1 MAKLGVALQL
11 FGVRDEMQKDAVGT
25 LRAVAGM
32 GYRAVELVSYYGTYG
47 LSAAEL
53 KRTLGDLGLTPIGVH
68 LRTADLQERF
78 EETAVYYRDAG
89 APEMVVATLPHEY
102 YESADGFRRGGAL
115 LGELARRCRAAGVGL
130 SYHNHYSEFERVG
143 DGYGL
148 DLIFEGAGGEDVGLE
163 ADVYWITHAGADAVA
178 VLRRYADRCRFVH
191 LKDRPAGLDAATVEA
206 ARAGQVDRS
215 RMFAEVGEGSID
227 WRPIFAAAEATP
239 AKWYVVEQDASAR
252 GALESAAISLR
263 HLKEWGKA

>member
-1 MAKLGVALQL
+1 MAKPGVALQL
-11 FGVRDEMQKDAVGT
+11 FGVREEMEEDAVGT

-32 GYRAVELVSYYGTYG
+32 GYRAVELISYSGTYG
-47 LSAAEL
+47 LSAEEL
-53 KRTLGDLGLTPIGVH
+53 KRTLGDLGLAPIGVH

-78 EETAVYYRDAG
+78 EETAGYYRDAG
-89 APEMVVATLPHEY
+89 VPEMVVATLPHEY

-130 SYHNHYSEFERVG
+130 SYHNHYSEFAPVG

-163 ADVYWITHAGADAVA
+163 ADVYWITHAGADPVA
-178 VLRRYADRCRFVH
+178 VLRRYAPRCRFVH
-191 LKDRPAGLDAATVEA
+191 LKDRPAGLAPATVEA
-206 ARAGQVDRS
+206 ALAQRADLS

-227 WRPIFAAAEATP
+227 WAPIFAATEATG

-252 GALESAAISLR
+252 GALESAALSLR
-263 HLKEWGKA
+263 HLQEWGKA